1 MSNRK
6 KTKQKKGG
14 SETRVVTKKRK
25 IDKDENEDE
34 DLVQTKIYKTDPR
47 RRFDAGVYVGI
58 LKDNLRNGHGI
69 MTYEKRSSDI
79 NVEKMTYEGEWKNDS
94 RHGKGKMTT
103 SSSIYEGEWKDDVK
117 YGKGKMTY
125 KIGIR
130 IKLEG
135 EWKGNSVG
143 KGKMT
148 FKNGD
153 IYEGGWFVYSFVEG
167 YHNFS
172 NEYGIG
178 KTTFVNGDVYE
189 GEYKHMYDGLN
200 DIIPKGKMTYKN
212 GDIYEGEWDD
222 YQRNGE
228 GEMTYKNGDIY
239 IGEWDDD
246 QMNGYGEMTYK
257 NGDMYEGKW
266 EKGKLNDHGKMSYKN
281 GDIYIGDWEKCIR
294 RGEGRMTYKNE
305 DFYYGEWDDD
315 QRNGY
320 GEMSYKNGDEY
331 EGDWE
336 GDKRDGRNGTLK
348 YVNGDIYIGDWEDD
362 KKNGQGILTYV
373 NGNVDDGTWENDT
386 FIPIYKPSPK
396 PIGNIK
402 RTIQNHISF
411 SSKAHDPSNP
421 FGPEP
426 LIELMKENPDLV
438 AFKFKD
444 TIVTFEKSTLKNLV
458 DVNNPRNSLFYE
470 CREAN
475 TMIPENIIK
484 EHPLLNL
491 RSISINNGG
500 YIRYEYIL
508 DVINGT
514 NRYFLI
520 LDANKPRLKAVV
532 SDGVFRH
539 KGSHVSASHCQEG
552 TEGKLFK
559 MSYMDDFELNAARK
573 IQKTYKNYKTKGGK
587 YIKQKS
593 YRNRKSTLASHYRR
607 K

>member
-1 MSNRK
+1 MSSRK
-6 KTKQKKGG
+6 KNQRKKGG
-14 SETRVVTKKRK
+14 SETRSVTNKIK
-25 IDKDENEDE
+25 IDEDE
-34 DLVQTKIYKTDPR
+34 DLVQTKIYKTNLR
-47 RRFDAGVYVGI
+47 RRFDVGVYVGI
-58 LKDNLRNGHGI
+58 LKDNIRNGHGI
-69 MTYEKRSSDI
+69 MTYESSDI
-79 NVEKMTYEGEWKNDS
+79 NIKMTYEGEWRNDS
-94 RHGKGKMTT
+94 RHGEGKMTC
-103 SSSIYEGEWKDDVK
+103 SSNKYEGEWKDDVK

-153 IYEGGWFVYSFVEG
+153 IYEGKWFVYNFVEG
-167 YHNFS
+167 YHNFPV
-172 NEYGIG
+172 EYGIG
-178 KTTFVNGDVYE
+178 KMTFVNGDIYK
-189 GEYKHMYDGLN
+189 GEHKHMHDDLN
-200 DIIPKGKMTYKN
+200 IYPNYIIPKGKMTYKN
-212 GDIYEGEWDD
+212 GDIYDGEWDN
-222 YQRNGE
+222 YRKIGY

-239 IGEWDDD
+239 EGEWEDD
-246 QMNGYGEMTYK
+246 QRNGYGEMTYK
-257 NGDMYEGKW
+257 NGDIYEG
-266 EKGKLNDHGKMSYKN
+266 N
-281 GDIYIGDWEKCIR
+281 
-294 RGEGRMTYKNE
+294 
-305 DFYYGEWDDD
+305 
-315 QRNGY
+315 
-320 GEMSYKNGDEY
+320 
-331 EGDWE
+331 
-336 GDKRDGRNGTLK
+336 
-348 YVNGDIYIGDWEDD
+348 WEDD
-362 KKNGQGILTYV
+362 KRNGDGTLTYI
-373 NGNVDDGTWENDT
+373 NGNADDGTWEYDT
-386 FIPIYKPSPK
+386 FIHKPSPKIYKPSPK
-396 PIGNIK
+396 PIDNIK
-402 RTIQNHISF
+402 TTIQNNISF
-411 SSKAHDPSNP
+411 SSKAHDTSNP
-421 FGPEP
+421 FGPES

-444 TIVTFEKSTLKNLV
+444 TIVTFEKSTLENLV

-475 TMIPENIIK
+475 TMRPENIIK

-552 TEGKLFK
+552 TEGKLYEL
-559 MSYMDDFELNAARK
+559 SYMDDFEYSARK
-573 IQKTYKNYKTKGGK
+573 IQKTYRNYKTKAGK

-593 YRNRKSTLASHYRR
+593 HRKR
-607 K
+607 KYIR

>member
-14 SETRVVTKKRK
+14 SETRAVTKKRK
-25 IDKDENEDE
+25 IDELQNEDE
-34 DLVQTKIYKTDPR
+34 DLVQTKIYKTNPR

-69 MTYEKRSSDI
+69 MTYEKNSDLHED
-79 NVEKMTYEGEWKNDS
+79 VKMTYEGEWKNDS

-103 SSSIYEGEWKDDVK
+103 SSSIYEGEWKDDVR

-125 KIGIR
+125 KFGIR

-153 IYEGGWFVYSFVEG
+153 IYEGGWFVHSFVEG
-167 YHNFS
+167 FHNFP
-172 NEYGIG
+172 NGYGIG
-178 KTTFVNGDVYE
+178 KMTFVNGDIYE
-189 GEYKHMYDGLN
+189 GQHKHGHNDLN
-200 DIIPKGKMTYKN
+200 DIYTNYIITKGKMTYKN
-212 GDIYEGEWDD
+212 GNMYYGEWEDF
-222 YQRNGE
+222 NKKW
-228 GEMTYKNGDIY
+228 GEMTYKNGDI
-239 IGEWDDD
+239 
-246 QMNGYGEMTYK
+246 
-257 NGDMYEGKW
+257 
-266 EKGKLNDHGKMSYKN
+266 
-281 GDIYIGDWEKCIR
+281 
-294 RGEGRMTYKNE
+294 
-305 DFYYGEWDDD
+305 YYGEWDDD
-315 QRNGY
+315 QRNGI
-320 GEMSYKNGDEY
+320 GEMAYKNGDEY
-331 EGDWE
+331 A
-336 GDKRDGRNGTLK
+336 
-348 YVNGDIYIGDWEDD
+348 GDWEDD
-362 KKNGQGILTYV
+362 KMNGSGVMDYKNGDIYEGNWEDNERNGDGKMTYV
-373 NGNVDDGTWENDT
+373 NGHVEDGEWEFGT
-386 FIPIYKPSPK
+386 FVYKPSPK
-396 PIGNIK
+396 PIDNINK
-402 RTIQNHISF
+402 TIQNHISF
-411 SSKAHDPSNP
+411 SSKAHDPLNP
-421 FGPEP
+421 YGPEP

-444 TIVTFEKSTLKNLV
+444 TIVTIEKSTLVNMV
-458 DVNNPRNSLFYE
+458 DVNNPRNALFYE
-470 CREAN
+470 CREVDQGFN
-475 TMIPENIIK
+475 LYRGRPNVVK

-491 RSISINNGG
+491 RSININNGG

-508 DVINGT
+508 DVITGT

-520 LDANKPRLKAVV
+520 LDANKPRLKAMI

-539 KGSHVSASHCQEG
+539 HGSHVSASHCQEG